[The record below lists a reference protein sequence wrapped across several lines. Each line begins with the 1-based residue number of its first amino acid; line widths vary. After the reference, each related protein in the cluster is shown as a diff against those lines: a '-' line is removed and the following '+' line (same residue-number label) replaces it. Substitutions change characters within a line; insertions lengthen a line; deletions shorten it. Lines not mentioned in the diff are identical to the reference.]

1 MSVLDNG
8 GRIEALSVT
17 ALNEYI
23 KTLLDTDD
31 VLAAV
36 AVRGEISNF
45 KNHYQTGHFYF
56 TLKDD
61 GGCIAAVMF
70 RSYASHLDFV
80 PENGMKAVLFGHVSS
95 YVKSGQYQIYVTD
108 MIPDGAG
115 ALYLRFEQLKARLE
129 TEGLFDASH
138 KKPIPK
144 YPERI
149 GVVTSPTGAAIQD
162 ILNILGRRF
171 PYAEVTLYPA
181 LVQGEGAEA
190 SVMSGIEYFNR
201 MTEGAPDVLIIG
213 RGGGSIED
221 LWAFNGEKLAR
232 TIAASHIPIISAV
245 GHETDFTIADFVAD
259 LRAPTP
265 SAAAELAVPDSA
277 RLAVQLSNVGAR
289 LSSLL
294 GAKLEHEKTR
304 LAALASRRSL
314 TDPSFM
320 LDMRRTALLMSE
332 ERLGNVW
339 SSRLRAARSR
349 FATALASLDAMNP
362 LAVLSRG
369 YAAVHSEDGKKVIT
383 DVGGLTPG
391 DRIRLSMRDGDVS
404 ATVDEVTE
412 KKNG

>member
-1 MSVLDNG
+1 M
-8 GRIEALSVT
+8 
-17 ALNEYI
+17 
-23 KTLLDTDD
+23 
-31 VLAAV
+31 
-36 AVRGEISNF
+36 
-45 KNHYQTGHFYF
+45 
-56 TLKDD
+56 
-61 GGCIAAVMF
+61 
-70 RSYASHLDFV
+70 
-80 PENGMKAVLFGHVSS
+80 
-95 YVKSGQYQIYVTD
+95 
-108 MIPDGAG
+108 
-115 ALYLRFEQLKARLE
+115 
-129 TEGLFDASH
+129 
-138 KKPIPK
+138 
-144 YPERI
+144 
-149 GVVTSPTGAAIQD
+149 
-162 ILNILGRRF
+162 
-171 PYAEVTLYPA
+171 
-181 LVQGEGAEA
+181 
-190 SVMSGIEYFNR
+190 
-201 MTEGAPDVLIIG
+201 
-213 RGGGSIED
+213 
-221 LWAFNGEKLAR
+221 
-232 TIAASHIPIISAV
+232 
-245 GHETDFTIADFVAD
+245 
-259 LRAPTP
+259 
-265 SAAAELAVPDSA
+265 PDSA

-294 GAKLEHEKTR
+294 GAKLDYEKTR

>member
-1 MSVLDNG
+1 MDNVP
-8 GRIEALSVT
+8 RIEALTVT

-56 TLKDD
+56 TLKDS

-70 RSYASHLDFV
+70 RSYASRLKFV
-80 PENGMKAVLFGHVSS
+80 PSDGMKAVLFGHVSS

-115 ALYLRFEQLKARLE
+115 ALYLRFEQLKERLGA
-129 TEGLFDASH
+129 EGLFDASR
-138 KKPIPK
+138 KRPIPK

-171 PYAEVTLYPA
+171 PYAAVTLYPA

-190 SVMSGIEYFNR
+190 SVVAGIEYFN
-201 MTEGAPDVLIIG
+201 GLDKNDAPDVLIIG

-232 TIAASHIPIISAV
+232 TIAASRIPVISAV
-245 GHETDFTIADFVAD
+245 GHETDFTIADLAAD

-265 SAAAELAVPDSA
+265 SAAAEQAVPDSA
-277 RLAVQLSNVGAR
+277 RLLQQLENVGAR
-289 LSSLL
+289 MRSLL
-294 GAKLEHEKTR
+294 QTR
-304 LAALASRRSL
+304 LEREKGRLASLASRRSL
-314 TDPSFM
+314 TDPEYMFE
-320 LDMRRTALLMSE
+320 MRRTALMMTE
-332 ERLGNVW
+332 ERLA
-339 SSRLRAARSR
+339 SLYSMHLKSARAA
-349 FATALASLDAMNP
+349 FGTAVASLEAMNP

-369 YAAVHSEDGKKVIT
+369 YAAVRSADGKNVIT
-383 DVGGLTPG
+383 DAAGLSAG
-391 DRIRLSMRDGDVS
+391 DRIDLAMRDGNVL
-404 ATVDEVTE
+404 AVVEKTE
-412 KKNG
+412 KKTEG